1 MRQEI
6 SSKEAREKESKRDD
20 KEEVHK
26 LADRQEAADKE
37 AASACR

>member
-1 MRQEI
+1 VRQEI
-6 SSKEAREKESKRDD
+6 RSKGAREASKRDD
-20 KEEVHK
+20 KEAVHK